1 MGPGG
6 GGGGGGGGGVAISWI
21 VNTPEANSSVI
32 LVSYAAVVC
41 WKSAER

>member
-1 MGPGG
+1 MGAGG
-6 GGGGGGGGGVAISWI
+6 GGGGGWGWGVLISLI

-32 LVSYAAVVC
+32 LVSYAAGVC

>member
-1 MGPGG
+1 MGAGG
-6 GGGGGGGGGVAISWI
+6 GGGWGVAISWI